1 MKRTISII
9 LAVVMCLSTLVVGT
23 VSSVSAKRTSS
34 AQTRNRIVNFA
45 KKYYMKDLNYF
56 LRGSK
61 HNKTMKDCFYRDGWS
76 AMYCRY
82 VLRSTIPKNV
92 VAKCSSANIS
102 NWYKKI
108 PRKLKKNK
116 KYIPQKGDLVF
127 FGDGSVHMGIVINVK
142 KDKKNIYTIEGNCQ
156 VGCSY
161 NIFDTRV
168 QIHKYNMKSSWIHG
182 YVKTI

>member
-23 VSSVSAKRTSS
+23 ISSVSAKSTSS
-34 AQTRNRIVNFA
+34 ARTRTKIVSFA
-45 KKYYMKDLNYF
+45 EKYYMKDLSYF
-56 LRGSK
+56 LEESK
-61 HNKTMKDCFYRDGWS
+61 HNKIMKDCFFADGWS

-92 VAKCSSANIS
+92 VAKCSNANIS

-108 PRKLKKNK
+108 PKKLKKNK

-142 KDKKNIYTIEGNCQ
+142 KEKGKIYTIEGNCQ
-156 VGCSY
+156 VGSSY
-161 NIFDTRV
+161 DIFATRV

>member
-1 MKRTISII
+1 MKKIVS
-9 LAVVMCLSTLVVGT
+9 LVMAVVMCLSIAVVGT
-23 VSSVSAKRTSS
+23 TSVSAKSTSS
-34 AQTRNRIVNFA
+34 ARTRTKIVSFA
-45 KKYYMKDLNYF
+45 EKYYMKDLNYF
-56 LRGSK
+56 LRESK
-61 HNKTMKDCFYRDGWS
+61 HNKTMKDCFFKYSWS

-82 VLRSTIPKNV
+82 VLRNTIPKNV

-108 PRKLKKNK
+108 PKKLKKNK

-142 KDKKNIYTIEGNCQ
+142 KDKGKIYTIEGNCP
-156 VGCSY
+156 VGSSY
-161 NIFDTRV
+161 NIFTTKV